1 MSSPDA
7 LRLYRQVPFNFATS
21 EIRLLTVHQAT
32 NRDAALECQLSVVS
46 LGLTGDY
53 DSLSYH
59 WWGDTGYPM
68 IVNGIT
74 LDIRVNLFNALRF
87 LRYPNRPRVLWV
99 DAICINQADDGPDGE
114 VSKQLPLMRRIYQ
127 QSTRT
132 VAYFG
137 RETTADG
144 GAHTLAPFIE
154 RLRRG
159 KRRLESARPNI
170 EPDNNNAVCVPTA
183 DEFIRHGIPRP
194 DEIGYRTL
202 GSLLRSSWTKRAW
215 VIQEVAVAKEVLIQW
230 GPYTFRMEDIAE
242 AALFVWA
249 MGFDTEDAC
258 LPATHLRSIWAEC
271 VKQKLDQR
279 GTLLSL
285 VIRHWLSSATKPHD
299 KIYALCGLSRDSGP
313 DGLSIQFDYTK
324 SPDDVYTDFAR
335 SILTTYRNL
344 DIFSALTPSHPE
356 ARSKGLSSWAP
367 DWNADCFVDGTLIY
381 RRPEPMPEPGPC
393 RVLFT
398 ATNTTL
404 SSPRFSS
411 GGCLLILDG
420 YILDTIVTIGLIR
433 PASFTNEEMVRILL
447 EWRNTVAQCD
457 DRKKQTLQ
465 TDRTASC
472 RSLLSHHDHG
482 QRQRLSPQSTRRVPC
497 V

>member
-46 LGLTGDY
+46 LASTGDY

-99 DAICINQADDGPDGE
+99 DAICINQADDGPHGE
-114 VSKQLPLMRRIYQ
+114 VSKQIPLMRRIYQ

-159 KRRLESARPNI
+159 KRRLESERPNI
-170 EPDNNNAVCVPTA
+170 EPDNNNNAVCVPTA

-215 VIQEVAVAKEVLIQW
+215 VIQEVAVAKEVIIQW

-242 AALFVWA
+242 AALFV
-249 MGFDTEDAC
+249 
-258 LPATHLRSIWAEC
+258 
-271 VKQKLDQR
+271 
-279 GTLLSL
+279 
-285 VIRHWLSSATKPHD
+285 
-299 KIYALCGLSRDSGP
+299 GL
-313 DGLSIQFDYTK
+313 
-324 SPDDVYTDFAR
+324 
-335 SILTTYRNL
+335 
-344 DIFSALTPSHPE
+344 
-356 ARSKGLSSWAP
+356 
-367 DWNADCFVDGTLIY
+367 
-381 RRPEPMPEPGPC
+381 
-393 RVLFT
+393 
-398 ATNTTL
+398 
-404 SSPRFSS
+404 
-411 GGCLLILDG
+411 
-420 YILDTIVTIGLIR
+420 
-433 PASFTNEEMVRILL
+433 
-447 EWRNTVAQCD
+447 
-457 DRKKQTLQ
+457 
-465 TDRTASC
+465 
-472 RSLLSHHDHG
+472 
-482 QRQRLSPQSTRRVPC
+482 
-497 V
+497 